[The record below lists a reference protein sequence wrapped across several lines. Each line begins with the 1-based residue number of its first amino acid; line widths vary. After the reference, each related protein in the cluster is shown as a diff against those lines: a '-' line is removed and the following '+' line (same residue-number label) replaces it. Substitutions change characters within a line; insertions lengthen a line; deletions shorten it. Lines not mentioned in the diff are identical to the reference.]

1 MTKRIVTDGVGAGRY
16 LPIDATRRWIMTRQ
30 NDKSMKVRKL
40 KRDVVELERQLKQHP
55 LGSIILK
62 SRIKQKQIEI
72 NDLNYK
78 KIGRGK
84 DRRKKFVIRV
94 EDK

>member
-1 MTKRIVTDGVGAGRY
+1 MTKRFTNYRH

-30 NDKSMKVRKL
+30 NDKCLKVRKL

-72 NDLNYK
+72 DNLNYK
-78 KIGRGK
+78 KIARGK
-84 DRRKKFVIRV
+84 DRRKRFVIRV